1 MESQTANLNIF
12 IDLLAVQFS
21 KWHHFLQKLE
31 VVNFCNFKVKCWKRK
46 LIKDLE
52 VSLKSGEVCKMESL
66 LCISLYML
74 CIFIYFQCLNNFEN
88 KENSGKEQSFA
99 VFLVFTAWSTLKKEN
114 SWKGVKSFST
124 KWWSVKSWTS
134 LAAASAFYTNPSHSG
149 DLAK

>member
-66 LCISLYML
+66 LCIFLYML

-88 KENSGKEQSFA
+88 KENSGKRAELCCILSFQS
-99 VFLVFTAWSTLKKEN
+99 LVNFEKEN

-134 LAAASAFYTNPSHSG
+134 LAVASAFYTNPSHSG